1 MKDIIKKISVKNA
14 LILIVLCTFIYSA
27 FLTINPPN
35 KIAVLEITGVIRSP
49 KAYLKSIEE
58 FLDDESI
65 KAVIIRIDSPGG
77 TVGSSQEIYN
87 SLINL
92 NESKLVVSS
101 IVDIGASGG
110 YMIACGSSY
119 IFANPGSITG
129 SIGVITQYYDLS
141 KLIKYLKVNIEV
153 VKSGELKDIGTPRR
167 ELTEDEKK
175 ILSLIIEDVHSQ
187 FKQVVK
193 DRRKLSEKEIE
204 LVADGRIFSGN
215 QAKKLKLVDATGGL
229 ESAIKYIEDI
239 LELEDLDIE
248 YFPKKKEKLLDKIIP
263 EIKSEYFEKLYYLFN
278 SSL

>member
-65 KAVIIRIDSPGG
+65 KTVIIRIDSPGG

-204 LVADGRIFSGN
+204 LVADGSIQIINMMATIF
-215 QAKKLKLVDATGGL
+215 
-229 ESAIKYIEDI
+229 I
-239 LELEDLDIE
+239 
-248 YFPKKKEKLLDKIIP
+248 
-263 EIKSEYFEKLYYLFN
+263 
-278 SSL
+278 

>member
-229 ESAIKYIEDI
+229 ESAIKYIENI

-263 EIKSEYFEKLYYLFN
+263 EIKSEYFEKLYYLYN

>member
-229 ESAIKYIEDI
+229 ESAIKYVEDI

-263 EIKSEYFEKLYYLFN
+263 EIKSEYFEKLYYLYN

>member
-263 EIKSEYFEKLYYLFN
+263 EIKSEYFEKLYYLYN
-278 SSL
+278 PSL